1 MQVVYC
7 DTTHKQVALI
17 PENKMQ
23 KKNTYETKKNIWRKR
38 PMLSKMCPVRVISK
52 YGVITK
58 LVGGFNP
65 FEKYARQIGS
75 FPQVG
80 MKIIKSLKPPPRKSY
95 WDILDKNPSSPGPH
109 LCELGML

>member
-1 MQVVYC
+1 
-7 DTTHKQVALI
+7 
-17 PENKMQ
+17 
-23 KKNTYETKKNIWRKR
+23 
-38 PMLSKMCPVRVISK
+38 MCPVRVISK

-80 MKIIKSLKPPPRKSY
+80 EENKKNLWNHHLENHIGIYWTKWPHFTWTPTSVSWECCEWPTATWKHEKMNGFLWDFAQQKP
-95 WDILDKNPSSPGPH
+95 KNGSFEFYRTTIH
-109 LCELGML
+109 M

>member
-1 MQVVYC
+1 MF
-7 DTTHKQVALI
+7 
-17 PENKMQ
+17 
-23 KKNTYETKKNIWRKR
+23 
-38 PMLSKMCPVRVISK
+38 SKMCPVRVISK

-65 FEKYARQIGS
+65 CEKYARQIGS

-95 WDILDKNPSSPGPH
+95 WDILDKMTPFHLDPH